1 MASQRP
7 ESHHGTGAH
16 GSQHASEGDI
26 EEPRIGAEPPR
37 QGRRSGIDLLSGR
50 LRPTVFRLALP
61 VFGEQFLHFLV
72 GFYDVFLAG
81 NLGEDIRT
89 EATAAV
95 GVAAY
100 VGWLASMVFSTVG
113 IGTTALVAR
122 AWGAGDRP
130 RAQDVTNRSIVLGV
144 LFGAGFLLFILPG
157 APLLVNLFGLTGSS
171 AEIAVRYLRLD
182 ALGLLFFCFSLIIAA
197 ALRGSGDM
205 QTPMWIFSF
214 VNLLNIAVSTVL
226 VYGVGP
232 IPAWGVDGIVTGTV
246 VARVS
251 GGLLTLACLIRG
263 TNGLSLVWRQMR
275 LRGEPTR
282 HILRIGVPAAA
293 EGLVMWIGHAIFLRV
308 ISDLGSASFA
318 AHIIGIRVE
327 AITYLPAVAWG
338 HAAATMVGQ
347 SLGAGNR
354 ERAIQAGH
362 EATFQC
368 ALFGI
373 LITLWFTLGAGG
385 IYALMHQDP
394 FVREIGVPAFRVVG
408 LFQIPLILGI
418 VYFAALRGA
427 GETRMPLAITA
438 FTTYLIRIPI
448 GYVLGVT
455 FEMGLMGAWM
465 GMNLD
470 MLIRGLLASW
480 LFSSRRWLETRR

>member
-1 MASQRP
+1 MASQPP
-7 ESHHGTGAH
+7 ERHHVPQTDGPQDAP
-16 GSQHASEGDI
+16 GSQTEETPAGD
-26 EEPRIGAEPPR
+26 ETGR
-37 QGRRSGIDLLSGR
+37 QGRRSGIDLLAGR

-61 VFGEQFLHFLV
+61 VLGEQFLHFLV

-81 NLGEDIRT
+81 NLAADVRT
-89 EATAAV
+89 EATSAV

-122 AWGAGDRP
+122 SWGAGDRL
-130 RAQDVTNRSIVLGV
+130 RARDVTNRSIVLGFLV
-144 LFGAGFLLFILPG
+144 GTGFLLFILPG
-157 APLLVNLFGLTGSS
+157 APLLVNVFGLTGST

-182 ALGLLFFCFSLIIAA
+182 ALGLLFFCISLIVAA

-205 QTPMWIFSF
+205 RTPMWIFSF

-226 VYGVGP
+226 VYGLGFIRP
-232 IPAWGVDGIVTGTV
+232 WGVDGIVAGTV
-246 VARVS
+246 VARVA

-263 TNGLSLVWRQMR
+263 TNGLTLVWEEMR
-275 LRGEPTR
+275 LRGETTR

-293 EGLVMWIGHAIFLRV
+293 EGLAMWVGHAVFLRV
-308 ISDLGSASFA
+308 ISDLGPASFA

-354 ERAIQAGH
+354 ERAVEAGH

-385 IYALMHQDP
+385 IYALMHQDSL
-394 FVREIGVPAFRVVG
+394 VREIGVPAFRVVG

-418 VYFAALRGA
+418 VYFASLRGA
-427 GETRMPLAITA
+427 GETRMPLVITA
-438 FTTYLIRIPI
+438 FTTYLIRIPV
-448 GYVLGVT
+448 GYLLGVT

-470 MLIRGLLASW
+470 MLARGLLAAW
-480 LFSSRRWLETRR
+480 LFSSRRWLETRQ